1 MNVAVGVSRLG
12 QQAEFIGRYGDDQY
26 GQLIDQHLRNSHVK
40 LPVGSDHKR
49 TSTARAS
56 IQQDG
61 AAQYQFDI
69 DWSLDQA
76 QEALSRAASE
86 SSAIHVGSI
95 AAMLEPGAHA
105 VLETVRAGH
114 SRALISYDPNC
125 RPSIVPDASEA
136 RNWVQAITPYVD
148 VLKASDEDLLWLY
161 PQRTVEQSALAFLQ
175 AGVSLLV
182 VTRGEFGPWA
192 LNRVTAPAGVAVPA
206 YRVEVADTV
215 GAGDSL
221 MAALL
226 AALLDRGIEGEGA
239 AQKLAELTAK
249 ELEDIL
255 NFAATAAGITVSR
268 QGANPPTRQE
278 LLDELEK
285 RRKKGE

>member
-1 MNVAVGVSRLG
+1 M
-12 QQAEFIGRYGDDQY
+12 
-26 GQLIDQHLRNSHVK
+26 
-40 LPVGSDHKR
+40 
-49 TSTARAS
+49 TAR
-56 IQQDG
+56 
-61 AAQYQFDI
+61 
-69 DWSLDQA
+69 
-76 QEALSRAASE
+76 
-86 SSAIHVGSI
+86 
-95 AAMLEPGAHA
+95 P
-105 VLETVRAGH
+105 
-114 SRALISYDPNC
+114 
-125 RPSIVPDASEA
+125 
-136 RNWVQAITPYVD
+136 
-148 VLKASDEDLLWLY
+148 
-161 PQRTVEQSALAFLQ
+161 
-175 AGVSLLV
+175 
-182 VTRGEFGPWA
+182 
-192 LNRVTAPAGVAVPA
+192 GVAVPA
-206 YRVEVADTV
+206 YRDEVADTV